1 MARVRGRDSVP
12 ELIVRSLVH
21 RLGYRFRLQASE
33 LPGRPD
39 LVFRPRQKAI
49 FVHGCFWH
57 SHNRCTGARVP
68 KSRHAFWSNKLSANK
83 ARDRRNLS
91 ALTRLGWSY
100 LVIWECEI
108 HALESLAGKI
118 EEFLDSREV

>member
-1 MARVRGRDSVP
+1 MARIRGRDTVP

-21 RLGYRFRLQASE
+21 RLGYRFRLQAND

-57 SHNRCTGARVP
+57 SHNRCAGARVP
-68 KSRHAFWSNKLSANK
+68 KSRRAFWSNKLSANK

-108 HALESLAGKI
+108 HALESVAGKI
-118 EEFLDSREV
+118 KEFLDSREA